1 MFYFYREL
9 ESFDKT
15 MMSVFKQHS
24 LSLNE
29 DLDVPFLKKW
39 IIAFSKDG
47 EKNIKKW
54 NLSSNKITRADFV
67 TEFNNQYF
75 PYGETEFGGHGV
87 ISRIRVRNQIFLPLF
102 SK

>member
-1 MFYFYREL
+1 
-9 ESFDKT
+9 
-15 MMSVFKQHS
+15 MSVFKQHS

-39 IIAFSKDG
+39 IIEFSKDG

-75 PYGETEFGGHGV
+75 PYGEPEFGGHGV
-87 ISRIRVRNQIFLPLF
+87 ISRIRVRNQIFLSLF